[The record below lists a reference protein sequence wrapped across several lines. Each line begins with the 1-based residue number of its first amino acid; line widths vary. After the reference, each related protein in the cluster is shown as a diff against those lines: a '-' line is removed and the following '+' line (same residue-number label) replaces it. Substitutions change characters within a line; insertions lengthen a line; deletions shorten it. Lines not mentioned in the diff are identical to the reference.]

1 MTSPKRN
8 AACSLFWPLPPRIA
22 NRKNSRQCPK
32 RSLSKRNKT
41 KGCHLSIPKSKGNN
55 TSCIKS
61 GADITSELNEGFH
74 LPRGAPPSKR
84 IFLFPTLLIQSFVMS
99 CHLHLVSS
107 HFLCFLVSPGICI
120 PMRSCC
126 REARLICMVAR
137 CSHIPCCHRRDPL
150 QLIGWIAFIHCS
162 QRIHGS

>member
-1 MTSPKRN
+1 
-8 AACSLFWPLPPRIA
+8 
-22 NRKNSRQCPK
+22 
-32 RSLSKRNKT
+32 
-41 KGCHLSIPKSKGNN
+41 
-55 TSCIKS
+55 
-61 GADITSELNEGFH
+61 

-84 IFLFPTLLIQSFVMS
+84 IFLFPTLLIRSFVMS

-107 HFLCFLVSPGICI
+107 HFLCFLVSPGIRI

-150 QLIGWIAFIHCS
+150 RLIGWIAFIHCS
-162 QRIHGS
+162 QCIHGS